1 MESKQ
6 WLNRLATGLG
16 MLLVVALILCI
27 SSPKVKAE
35 DVTLKMATA
44 EGSKETPIGET
55 LDLWAKLIEENSD
68 GAIKVNV
75 FYQGE
80 LGGQTEVF
88 DQFVMGDI
96 DLMLTWPF
104 PTYDKRIS
112 ALFCPYMVLNWE
124 DARAA
129 FRPGGWLNGILD
141 EVFADL
147 GLKFF
152 GPWPEGFNGVAT
164 RNEYATTIQEA
175 EEKGIKVRTPP
186 AFPFADTMQAM
197 GYMTA
202 DIAWTELYTAIQT
215 GVVDGDAA
223 NIIFWDYEYFR
234 DVIDYYTHYKFIF
247 MSGVLAANLQSWEG
261 LDEEYRTIIA
271 DAAEKVMLKQ
281 FEEGRERDLEY
292 RQKAIDHGIE
302 FISLSDEELAEKVK
316 VVREKIWPMMD
327 DKVGKEIMDKVRQNA
342 SIP

>member
-1 MESKQ
+1 MQSKQ
-6 WLNRLATGLG
+6 WLNRLVTGLG
-16 MLLVVALILCI
+16 LLLLVAMIACI
-27 SSPKVKAE
+27 SSPRVEAA
-35 DVTLKMATA
+35 DVTLRMATA
-44 EGSKETPIGET
+44 DGSKETPIGET
-55 LDLWAKLIEENSD
+55 LDLWAKMIEENSD

-112 ALFCPYMVLNWE
+112 VLYCPYMVLNWE
-124 DARAA
+124 DAKAA
-129 FRPGGWLNGILD
+129 LRPGGWLNGIIN
-141 EVFADL
+141 EVFTDI

-152 GPWPEGFNGVAT
+152 GPWPEGFNGIAT
-164 RNEYATTIQEA
+164 RNEYATTIAGA

-186 AFPFADTMQAM
+186 AFPFADTLQAM

-215 GVVDGDAA
+215 GVADGDAA

-234 DVIDYYTHYKFIF
+234 DVIDYYTHYKMMF
-247 MSGVLAANLQSWEG
+247 MNGILAANLSSWEG
-261 LDEEYRTIIA
+261 LDTAHQKIIME
-271 DAAEKVMLKQ
+271 AAEKVMLKQ
-281 FEEGRERDLEY
+281 FEDGRARDLEY
-292 RQKAIDHGIE
+292 RRKAIDHGIE
-302 FISLSDEELAEKVK
+302 FIELTPEEHAEKVK
-316 VVREKIWPMMD
+316 VVREKVWPMMAE
-327 DKVGKEIMDKVRQNA
+327 KLGTEIMEKIRQNA
-342 SIP
+342 STP

>member
-1 MESKQ
+1 M
-6 WLNRLATGLG
+6 
-16 MLLVVALILCI
+16 
-27 SSPKVKAE
+27 
-35 DVTLKMATA
+35 
-44 EGSKETPIGET
+44 
-55 LDLWAKLIEENSD
+55 
-68 GAIKVNV
+68 NV

-112 ALFCPYMVLNWE
+112 VIYCPYMVLNWE
-124 DARAA
+124 DAKSAL
-129 FRPGGWLNGILD
+129 RPGGWLNTIVD

-164 RNEYATTIQEA
+164 RNEYATTIKGA
-175 EEKGIKVRTPP
+175 ESKGIKVRTPP
-186 AFPFADTMQAM
+186 AFPFADTLQAM

-247 MSGVLAANLQSWEG
+247 MNGVLAANLNSWER
-261 LDEEYRTIIA
+261 LNTKHQSVIA
-271 DAAEKVMLKQ
+271 EAAEKVMLKQ
-281 FEEGRERDLEY
+281 FEDGRERDLEY
-292 RQKAIDHGIE
+292 RQKAIEHGIE
-302 FISLSDEELAEKVK
+302 FISLTEDELAEKVK

-327 DKVGKEIMDKVRQNA
+327 GKVGKEIMDKVRQNA
-342 SIP
+342 STP